1 MALDA
6 VNKIKEAELKA
17 DEMVRRSKLEAN
29 NIILDAGR
37 ESKEILEFA
46 EKNAKEYEKS
56 KLLAASTWAE
66 EYLKENER
74 KLSEEVNKLENFA
87 NSSIDE
93 AVKLVISRVL
103 S

>member
-37 ESKEILEFA
+37 GPKEILEFA
-46 EKNAKEYEKS
+46 EKND
-56 KLLAASTWAE
+56 
-66 EYLKENER
+66 NH
-74 KLSEEVNKLENFA
+74 
-87 NSSIDE
+87 
-93 AVKLVISRVL
+93 
-103 S
+103 

>member
-17 DEMVRRSKLEAN
+17 DEMDKKSKVEAN

-46 EKNAKEYEKS
+46 KKNAKEYEKS
-56 KLLAASTWAE
+56 KLLAANMWAE

-74 KLSEEVNKLENFA
+74 KLSEEINKLEDSA
-87 NSSIDE
+87 GSSIDE

>member
-17 DEMVRRSKLEAN
+17 DEMDKKSKVEAN

-46 EKNAKEYEKS
+46 KKNAKEYEKS
-56 KLLAASTWAE
+56 KLLAANMWAE

-74 KLSEEVNKLENFA
+74 KLSEEINKLEDPA
-87 NSSIDE
+87 GSSIDE

>member
-17 DEMVRRSKLEAN
+17 DEMDKKSKVEAN

-46 EKNAKEYEKS
+46 KKNAKEYEKS
-56 KLLAASTWAE
+56 KLLAANMWAE

-74 KLSEEVNKLENFA
+74 KLSEEINKLEDPA
-87 NSSIDE
+87 SSSIDE